1 MVLVQN
7 YHAVVWGCAAVT
19 GFFQYGMGLLCG
31 DWFFP
36 NKEEML
42 ICDPHLF
49 PIKNYL
55 LYGTN
60 PVGISARK
68 CSN

>member
-1 MVLVQN
+1 MLEIRRTKDVL
-7 YHAVVWGCAAVT
+7 YGSGSELSC
-19 GFFQYGMGLLCG
+19 GGMGLRCG